1 MDEYE
6 IIYDY
11 TDEGGFEIKNIT
23 ERFYGTYDELQD
35 YINKLRALNCYYIS
49 ATYIGE

>member
-1 MDEYE
+1 MGEYE

-11 TDEGGFEIKNIT
+11 TDEGGFEAKNIT
-23 ERFYGTYDELQD
+23 ERFYGTYEELQK
-35 YINKLRALNCYYIS
+35 YINFLRDSNCYYIS